1 MRIFFVVLFL
11 TPARKGHSTADAFLQ
26 NWYWQVYLLIRL
38 FHIEVQKSFFDKT
51 NSKINELKK
60 AYDEKIAKIEQEK
73 NEILKSNEEFTLNI
87 QESNKKLIEMVEN
100 FIKGGKE

>member
-1 MRIFFVVLFL
+1 MPRIIIDLKSGINQNNFKNGDMLVYDEK
-11 TPARKGHSTADAFLQ
+11 RKEFYT
-26 NWYWQVYLLIRL
+26 VT
-38 FHIEVQKSFFDKT
+38 EKSFFDKT